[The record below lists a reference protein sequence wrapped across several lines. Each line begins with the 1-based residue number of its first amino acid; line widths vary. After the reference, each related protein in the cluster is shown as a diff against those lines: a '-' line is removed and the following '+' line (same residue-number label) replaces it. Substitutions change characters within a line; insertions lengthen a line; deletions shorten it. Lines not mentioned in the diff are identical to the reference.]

1 MHSFKPIADAAF
13 LNDVPAPFKQETW
26 LKLTPGERM
35 RRSLRMRRLIP
46 NIKELHDRKLFPK
59 PEGI

>member
-1 MHSFKPIADAAF
+1 MFCAGVLS
-13 LNDVPAPFKQETW
+13 PFKKEVW
-26 LKLTPGERM
+26 LKLTPCERM

-59 PEGI
+59 PEDM